1 MMARFD
7 SIVIAH
13 AAIIA
18 LVGCV
23 QPAAHREEARSFTT
37 SVASSPQQNEP
48 LVCRLHQEG
57 KIFDDAITFRVPV
70 HDDRHNGPLEC
81 PALIQAEQS
90 ALKSERT
97 IPILDLGF
105 FFLAQSAQWML
116 AHPEVH
122 QCIEKVDAPNIVL
135 ARFLGVAVGTHGP
148 TTVALRNCDGHL
160 FFVTNADIPEGTRRC
175 GQAQME
181 NCTTAAR

>member
-1 MMARFD
+1 MMTRID
-7 SIVIAH
+7 SILVAL

-18 LVGCV
+18 LFGCA
-23 QPAAHREEARSFTT
+23 QPAAHREEAKSFTT
-37 SVASSPQQNEP
+37 SVASPQQNEP

-57 KIFDDAITFRVPV
+57 KIFDDAITFRIPV
-70 HDDRHNGPLEC
+70 HDDRHNAPLEC
-81 PALIQAEQS
+81 PAMIEAEQS
-90 ALKSERT
+90 ALKSART

-122 QCIEKVDAPNIVL
+122 QCFEKVDAPNIVL

-160 FFVTNADIPEGTRRC
+160 FFVTNAEIPADTRRC

-181 NCTTAAR
+181 DCTTAVR